1 MKKTIHITTLAIFF
15 LLTTSQLLAQFPPR
29 VEDHFWRRKV
39 MNKIDFTEKVNLPL
53 IAREWS
59 WYRQYNQGTETKGLI
74 VALMEGLK
82 SGKYIAYATDSLDKP
97 LDYSQVM
104 GILQEARGE
113 KKTETGGSGDDSG
126 FDDVGGDGGDGGEE
140 AGGGDEWGFGD
151 EFGMGEEAAPE
162 KKADEPISFGAGDEY
177 APLENYITFVED
189 RIFDKN
195 RSAMVYD
202 IQYISLYFVDPGGI
216 LRDRSVCTFQYKQVM
231 DHLENTQWKS
241 KFNDAENRNMREIF
255 EYRLFNTYI
264 VNVSNI
270 NFGVQSLDEA
280 EYRKQQIV
288 EFEHNLWSY

>member
-1 MKKTIHITTLAIFF
+1 MKRKNHFALVALLCLLATTQVF
-15 LLTTSQLLAQFPPR
+15 AQFPAR
-29 VEDHFWRRKV
+29 QEDHFWRRKV

-59 WYRQYNQGTETKGLI
+59 WYRQYNQGVSTKGLI
-74 VALMEGLK
+74 VALMEGLE

-104 GILQEARGE
+104 AILQDARGE
-113 KKTETGGSGDDSG
+113 KKNAAEDNPI
-126 FDDVGGDGGDGGEE
+126 EE
-140 AGGGDEWGFGD
+140 VSS
-151 EFGMGEEAAPE
+151 
-162 KKADEPISFGAGDEY
+162 DEPTDDPWEFEGIDTEESDVTADSKKEDPIVFGAGDEY
-177 APLENYITFVED
+177 APLENYITFIED

-195 RSAMVYD
+195 RSEMTYD
-202 IQYISLYFVDPGGI
+202 IQYINLYFVDPGGI
-216 LRDRSVCTFQYKQVM
+216 LRDRSVCTFKYKDIM
-231 DHLENTQWKS
+231 NHLENTQWKS

-255 EYRLFNTYI
+255 EDRLFNTYI